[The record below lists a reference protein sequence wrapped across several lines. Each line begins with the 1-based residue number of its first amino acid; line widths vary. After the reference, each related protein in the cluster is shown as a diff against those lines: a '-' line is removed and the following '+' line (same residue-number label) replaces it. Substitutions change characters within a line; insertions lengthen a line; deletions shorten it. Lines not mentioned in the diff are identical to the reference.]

1 MKKTVSIY
9 FFLQAATL
17 SNTLNLQHLAG
28 KILNLIAKNVCQISG
43 PKITASQALSM
54 NVVLTGNDQFVAY
67 LLRNLLILHFLGGL
81 ELGSYSADCWLPI
94 FSVCQ
99 HVTQLEHDL
108 FSSSQKSANITN
120 ATSAPTSNKDNESP
134 KKDKLNLSAFAVD
147 DDETCVDVYSFLEAP
162 LQSLN
167 TNITAILSTYPV
179 GNEDVVLTQGD
190 TAKVLCVLAHQAD
203 NLFTDASERL
213 NLPSLCQFL
222 KYLCR
227 ASREQLY
234 RDPNSKKGKKLWWP
248 LATTVAWKQNKKNN
262 TVPLSLLLHRIGD
275 ATLKVFRGSRPLLHI
290 LKVWAITGPHLM
302 DVSFWQEGN
311 V

>member
-1 MKKTVSIY
+1 MTSLSHICSEIY
-9 FFLQAATL
+9 SSF
-17 SNTLNLQHLAG
+17 
-28 KILNLIAKNVCQISG
+28 IS
-43 PKITASQALSM
+43 
-54 NVVLTGNDQFVAY
+54 
-67 LLRNLLILHFLGGL
+67 GGL

-108 FSSSQKSANITN
+108 FSSSQKSANVTN

-248 LATTVAWKQNKKNN
+248 LATTVSWKQNKKNN

-302 DVSFWQEGN
+302 DVSF
-311 V
+311 